1 MMHAALVSA
10 AVELGDTS
18 TRNPPE
24 ANRRVSWVG
33 FPGADDKR
41 LWLAKIESKAV
52 LEEASGPGTRFGRMR
67 PRNGCADSQRWAYSR
82 RPKFADILGG
92 LHILWSVEENGR
104 GREREVEASGG
115 QSLEWGSMKSS
126 GVCLVCTEKS
136 SRPHFF
142 FRRGAATDNFCDNRL
157 FSPAF
162 FYFTSLQQQPQQC
175 LPQLPFASLRK
186 FLLFNRSK
194 LWVCTVH

>member
-1 MMHAALVSA
+1 MHAALVSA

-41 LWLAKIESKAV
+41 LWLAKIESNVV
-52 LEEASGPGTRFGRMR
+52 LEEASGRGTRFGRMR
-67 PRNGCADSQRWAYSR
+67 PRNGCADSHRWAYSR
-82 RPKFADILGG
+82 RPKFADILGD

-104 GREREVEASGG
+104 ERERERWNERSRLSGG

-142 FRRGAATDNFCDNRL
+142 FRRGAR
-157 FSPAF
+157 
-162 FYFTSLQQQPQQC
+162 
-175 LPQLPFASLRK
+175 
-186 FLLFNRSK
+186 
-194 LWVCTVH
+194 H

>member
-1 MMHAALVSA
+1 MQAALVSA

-41 LWLAKIESKAV
+41 LLLAKIESKAV

-67 PRNGCADSQRWAYSR
+67 PRNGCADSQIWAYRR
-82 RPKFADILGG
+82 RPKFADILGS
-92 LHILWSVEENGR
+92 LHILWSVEENRRERARGR
-104 GREREVEASGG
+104 GSG

-136 SRPHFF
+136 SGRPHFF
-142 FRRGAATDNFCDNRL
+142 FRRGAR
-157 FSPAF
+157 
-162 FYFTSLQQQPQQC
+162 
-175 LPQLPFASLRK
+175 
-186 FLLFNRSK
+186 
-194 LWVCTVH
+194 H

>member
-1 MMHAALVSA
+1 MHAALVSA

-41 LWLAKIESKAV
+41 LLLAKIESKAV

-67 PRNGCADSQRWAYSR
+67 PRNGCADSQKWAYIR
-82 RPKFADILGG
+82 RPKFADILED
-92 LHILWSVEENGR
+92 LHILWSVEENRRQGER
-104 GREREVEASGG
+104 GTERSRLSGG

-142 FRRGAATDNFCDNRL
+142 FRRGAR
-157 FSPAF
+157 
-162 FYFTSLQQQPQQC
+162 
-175 LPQLPFASLRK
+175 
-186 FLLFNRSK
+186 
-194 LWVCTVH
+194 HG